1 MRTLGLLI
9 LCTLLISGCDI
20 FTTRTPENPLNAG
33 GIFTPPTS
41 ASLVIENLLNAIKEK
56 NTENYILCLADTTRN
71 ARQSFQFYPS
81 SDVSARFFTL
91 FSQWSLTNERQYILS
106 LFSKLPNDEIPLLS
120 LTKNRFDVITPD
132 SAIFVSDYELT
143 ANHSIT
149 SAPTKVKG
157 ILRLTLIP
165 DRTGLWS
172 ISRWTDGN
180 VETGSELQSTWSELK
195 AQFSN

>member
-1 MRTLGLLI
+1 MRTLGLQI

-81 SDVSARFFTL
+81 RIEPGCFC
-91 FSQWSLTNERQYILS
+91 
-106 LFSKLPNDEIPLLS
+106 
-120 LTKNRFDVITPD
+120 
-132 SAIFVSDYELT
+132 
-143 ANHSIT
+143 
-149 SAPTKVKG
+149 G
-157 ILRLTLIP
+157 
-165 DRTGLWS
+165 
-172 ISRWTDGN
+172 
-180 VETGSELQSTWSELK
+180 
-195 AQFSN
+195 

>member
-1 MRTLGLLI
+1 MKIIGVSIVFIFLLY
-9 LCTLLISGCDI
+9 GCDV
-20 FTTRTPENPLNAG
+20 FTTRTPENPLNTG

-56 NTENYILCLADTTRN
+56 NTENYVLCLADTSRN
-71 ARQSFQFYPS
+71 ARQSFRYYPS

-106 LFSKLPNDEIPLLS
+106 LFSKLPNDEIPVLS

-143 ANHSIT
+143 ANHSVT

-165 DRTGLWS
+165 DRAGLWS

-180 VETGSELQSTWSELK
+180 IESGSELQSTWSELK